1 MQQAVKQGQMS
12 TAQGAARTVCLGQ
25 ACFSFSSCLDVQGES
40 ISRCSASVWRSE
52 AWHLVQGATLALS
65 MQQAVK
71 RGQMSSAQGSARLLS
86 FLQQKEAEQQMLSEA
101 CSSSIVGTMQAGT
114 DHITSDLA
122 TPG

>member
-1 MQQAVKQGQMS
+1 M
-12 TAQGAARTVCLGQ
+12 
-25 ACFSFSSCLDVQGES
+25 
-40 ISRCSASVWRSE
+40 WRSE

-114 DHITSDLA
+114 GHITSDLA